1 VKQSQRIAKNTAFGM
16 LAAGVG
22 GGLQFLSLLIAAR
35 YLGVAD
41 FGILSYLLAFATIF
55 QFVADF
61 GLSNILVREMTRR
74 PTEVEYLL
82 GGAKALMW
90 VLFGLGLLLLL
101 GVVAVIPVTAKVKTL
116 SWFISMGY
124 LARLNVVAYS
134 SVLRS
139 KEHMEFNSIAFI
151 LHKVVMICLFGVVI
165 MLKWGLWGIVFAD
178 FSANMFL
185 WIYYSLVVSIGFSPG
200 RLHCDFPLW
209 KSLLAESIP
218 LGSGLILRQSAWQ
231 LDMLI
236 LGFLVDPVSLGL
248 FSGPF
253 RILMGMSMVSGLLT
267 QPLFPLFV
275 RLAHQAREEF
285 AVVYQRTIKWFCL
298 VSFPLMTVCLAWPG
312 PCIGLFFG
320 KHFLPGAPALMI
332 LSLAIF
338 SIFVS
343 VLYPY
348 LFSALGRQ
356 TDFVMIMAGAVA
368 ARISLEFLLVPRF
381 GYLSECGVIVGI
393 EFLLFLALSWRLRVL
408 GLPLDFRSAILRPA
422 FASGLCLLALIYLP
436 HGNLAW
442 MAQDLLL
449 CAVIYGA
456 VLFWTKTL
464 VAEELVLIREGV
476 GFLKPYWN
484 TIQGKIGAGRR
495 TRS

>member
-1 VKQSQRIAKNTAFGM
+1 MKQSQRIAKNTAFGM

-74 PTEVEYLL
+74 PTETEYLL

-90 VLFGLGLLLLL
+90 VLFGVGLLLLL
-101 GVVAVIPVTAKVKTL
+101 GVIAVIPVTAKVKML

-139 KEHMEFNSIAFI
+139 TEHMEFNSIAFI
-151 LHKVVMICLFGVVI
+151 LHKVVTISLFGVVL

-185 WIYYSLVVSIGFSPG
+185 WIYYSVVVSVGFSPG
-200 RLHCDFPLW
+200 RLRYDFHLW

-218 LGSGLILRQSAWQ
+218 MGSGLILRQSAWQ

-236 LGFLVDPVSLGL
+236 LGFLVTPYSLGL

-298 VSFPLMTVCLAWPG
+298 ISFPLMTICLAWPV

-320 KHFLPGAPALMI
+320 KQFLPGAPALMI
-332 LSLAIF
+332 MSLAIF

-356 TDFVMIMAGAVA
+356 TDFLLIMAGAVA

-393 EFLLFLALSWRLRVL
+393 EILLFLSLSWRLRVL
-408 GLPLDFRSAILRPA
+408 GLPLNFRSSVLRPA
-422 FASGLCLLALIYLP
+422 LASGLCLIALIYLP
-436 HGNLAW
+436 HENLIW
-442 MAQDLLL
+442 MGADLVL
-449 CAVIYGA
+449 CAIIYAA
-456 VLFWTKTL
+456 VLFWTRTL
-464 VAEELVLIREGV
+464 APEEIVLIKEGF

-484 TIQGKIGAGRR
+484 NIQGKIGARR
-495 TRS
+495 KAGA